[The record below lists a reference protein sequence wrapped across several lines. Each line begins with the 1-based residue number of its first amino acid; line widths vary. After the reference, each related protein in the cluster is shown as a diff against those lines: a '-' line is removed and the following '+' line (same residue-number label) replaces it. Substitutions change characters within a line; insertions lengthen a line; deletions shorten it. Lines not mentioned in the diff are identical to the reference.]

1 MKGHQSRKFDMLRR
15 VQRYLDDAG
24 AKLAA
29 VNATAARKEL
39 DGIVEE
45 MAINEAAE
53 GNSVLSAKGYVAK
66 LKVLR
71 ADLWNHHMRPVATIA
86 AAHLRDV
93 PEFTVLRMPLHRVKS
108 AALVQSAITMAEAAR
123 AHSQV
128 FVRNGRPEEFADALV
143 AAAAAVRRAIDAR
156 GKSISTKAS
165 ARSGLK
171 VAGARAQVVLN
182 LLDAQ
187 VKSALVDDPKGL
199 AGWNSAKRIGRGR
212 TSTMESVSPAAQGQP
227 QEVKAA

>member
-1 MKGHQSRKFDMLRR
+1 MKGQQSRKFDMLRR

-39 DGIVEE
+39 DGIVRE

-53 GNSVLSAKGYVAK
+53 GSSIHSAKGYVAK
-66 LKVLR
+66 VKVLR

-93 PEFTVLRMPLHRVKS
+93 PEFSVLRMPLHRVKA

-123 AHSQV
+123 AHSEV
-128 FVRNGRPEEFADALV
+128 FVKNGRPAEFADALV
-143 AAAAAVRRAIDAR
+143 AAAAAVRGAIDAR
-156 GKSISTKAS
+156 GESIIAKAS
-165 ARSGLK
+165 ARKGLK
-171 VAGARAQVVLN
+171 VAGARGQVVLN

-187 VKSALVDDPKGL
+187 VKSALVDDPKAL
-199 AGWNSAKRIGRGR
+199 AGWKSAKRIGRGR
-212 TSTMESVSPAAQGQP
+212 TAAIEAVSPAAQAQP